1 MQAKLA
7 VATYSLPTNKDAPA
21 PSGMP
26 SGLTIYPV
34 DWKFVA
40 DNRADWVK
48 RWDRDMAM

>member
-1 MQAKLA
+1 MPAGM
-7 VATYSLPTNKDAPA
+7 PTNATML
-21 PSGMP
+21 G
-26 SGLTIYPV
+26 V